1 MPIFIMPCCKT
12 ANLAKIGYLNDT
24 LPPNNIFVGLY
35 TMKLL
40 QSILEKV
47 LKSDLPTAD
56 RTRLVKGIIH
66 SFIIQGISMVLVFTG
81 NWLLVKFFGAEKYGV
96 YVHVFNW
103 ISILTMLALGGQE
116 DIVLSRMPKY
126 IAQNNQ
132 LQIGAIIRHAN
143 TRVAI
148 SSLLISGVFLLL
160 IQLFPV
166 PTLSE
171 YRSQFLIAAGTI
183 YLSAFLTVNQNV
195 LQALNH
201 VRLSQVT
208 ERLLKPF
215 VFTLI
220 IAAAGW
226 WSIAVDASR
235 LIGIA
240 LINLVIC
247 AGVLLWLVAQKTK
260 PYFNKA
266 ERYRG
271 EGVSKQAF
279 YFVSI
284 SLLQL
289 LALRIGMLLMPY
301 FIEEKNIGIFNI
313 AARFS
318 DIIIYPFY
326 LLHSVLPQLFAKHH
340 SAGLSYKQKLYSE
353 STWIIMITSLPLLV
367 LNIAAGPWLLG
378 HLFGN
383 EFTAGYPALV
393 LMSASYGLF
402 GIFGP
407 ANTILMMQGKEK
419 QSAFALLVN
428 VMLLTLLSRLLIP
441 TQGITGAA
449 WAMLISNILYNILLA
464 IFARYHT
471 GVMSPFFIPFAK
483 RSRV

>member
-1 MPIFIMPCCKT
+1 
-12 ANLAKIGYLNDT
+12 
-24 LPPNNIFVGLY
+24 
-35 TMKLL
+35 MKLL
-40 QSILEKV
+40 QSILEKI
-47 LKSDLPTAD
+47 LKSDLPKEE
-56 RTRLVKGIIH
+56 RTRLVKGLIH
-66 SFIIQGISMVLVFTG
+66 SFIIQGISIVMVFTG
-81 NWLLVKFFGAEKYGV
+81 NYLLVKFFGAEIYGV

-103 ISILTMLALGGQE
+103 ISVLTVLAMGGQE

-126 IAQNNQ
+126 MAQNNR
-132 LQIGAIIRHAN
+132 LQIGAIIRHSN

-148 SSLLISGVFLLL
+148 NSILISGLFLLL

-166 PTLSE
+166 PTLSK
-171 YRSQFLIAAGTI
+171 YRPQFMVAAGTI
-183 YLSAFLTVNQNV
+183 YLSVFLTFNQYV

-201 VRLSQVT
+201 IRLSQVT

-215 VFTLI
+215 VFTLF
-220 IAAAGW
+220 IAGAGW
-226 WSIAVDASR
+226 LSIAVDASR

-247 AGVLLWLVAQKTK
+247 ALVLLWLVIKKTK
-260 PYFNKA
+260 PYFSKGT
-266 ERYRG
+266 ERYKG

-279 YFVSI
+279 YFLSI

-289 LALRIGMLLMPY
+289 LATRIGMLIMPY

-326 LLHSVLPQLFAKHH
+326 LLHSMLPQLFAKHH
-340 SAGLSYKQKLYSE
+340 SAELSYKQKLYSE
-353 STWIIMITSLPLLV
+353 STWIIMITSLPLLAT
-367 LNIAAGPWLLG
+367 NIVVGPWLLG
-378 HLFGN
+378 HLFGS

-393 LMSASYGLF
+393 LMSASNALF

-419 QSAFALLVN
+419 QSAFALVVN
-428 VMLLTLLSRLLIP
+428 VILLTVLSRLLIP
-441 TQGITGAA
+441 TQGVTGVA

-483 RSRV
+483 RYRV